1 MEPLTIEK
9 LEIAIKIAKQVLEE
23 NPNDTWVAKG
33 LVEMEK
39 ELEKMIS
46 EKFR

>member
-9 LEIAIKIAKQVLEE
+9 LENAIKIAKQVLEE

-39 ELEKMIS
+39 ELERLLS
-46 EKFR
+46 ERFR